1 MSINIVTRV
10 GAAGAAAGI
19 AAIFLALPAN
29 AQRPAEPEANT
40 GPAPSVV
47 LPAPTS
53 VPDNGIQVIQVGTGL
68 LVGAGIGA
76 AAVAAGRRR
85 RQAHLARPA

>member
-1 MSINIVTRV
+1 
-10 GAAGAAAGI
+10 
-19 AAIFLALPAN
+19 
-29 AQRPAEPEANT
+29 
-40 GPAPSVV
+40 VV

-53 VPDNGIQVIQVGTGL
+53 VLDNGIQVIQVGTGL